1 MQNFFHADTSKARTV
16 CEKAS
21 VAVGAVLALPALLS
35 LMSLIIQTRKWRTE
49 GFLAAGLAIPAICVA
64 GWLAFTFL
72 LFFKVLFVERSG
84 EYMEQARLRSS
95 GPQPKGN
102 QVLIGR
108 TVCFI

>member
-1 MQNFFHADTSKARTV
+1 VLTS
-16 CEKAS
+16 
-21 VAVGAVLALPALLS
+21 
-35 LMSLIIQTRKWRTE
+35 TE
-49 GFLAAGLAIPAICVA
+49 SPSMGDR
-64 GWLAFTFL
+64 
-72 LFFKVLFVERSG
+72 VLFVERSG